1 MIIACTPILK
11 ELISLFKLVIKCPI
25 EYFKCHGNLV
35 VKDRLVSGYY
45 SGQKVQRM
53 EDSGCNHGGLLDV
66 ESLSG
71 GINKDSGYYLFSP
84 HADMHSAAAD
94 LAIEHTEYFF
104 NQLRQLIGD
113 DEFNYFLK
121 IKLEKTFLD
130 MIADFIYN
138 LVNIISN
145 FFGF

>member
-1 MIIACTPILK
+1 M
-11 ELISLFKLVIKCPI
+11 VIKCPL

-45 SGQKVQRM
+45 SGQHVQRIDA
-53 EDSGCNHGGLLDV
+53 DSGCNHGGLLDV
-66 ESLSG
+66 DAANG

-84 HADMHSAAAD
+84 HADMHALAAE
-94 LAIEHTEYFF
+94 LAIDHTEYFF
-104 NQLRQLIGD
+104 DQLRKLIGD

-130 MIADFIYN
+130 IIADFFYN
-138 LVNIISN
+138 LVNIISD

>member
-1 MIIACTPILK
+1 MLK
-11 ELISLFKLVIKCPI
+11 DLISLFNLVIKCPV

-45 SGQKVQRM
+45 SGQKVPRLD
-53 EDSGCNHGGLLDV
+53 DSCNHGGLLDT
-66 ESLSG
+66 ESMNG

-84 HADMHSAAAD
+84 HADLHRIAAD

-113 DEFNYFLK
+113 NEFNYFLK
-121 IKLEKTFLD
+121 IKLEKTFFD
-130 MIADFIYN
+130 IIADFVYN
-138 LVNIISN
+138 LVNIISD